1 MRAGLLVLAAIALAG
16 FVAIAVVLP
25 RMANS
30 ELKAAAAALIA
41 GADGA
46 KTQVGGAAEKAGNL
60 AGAGANVRIEARND
74 PKAGEMKY
82 VVEPNGVIRGWNREN
97 AIEIALTPA
106 LSGGKIGWTCKGY
119 PQDGMLQSCG
129 GR

>member
-1 MRAGLLVLAAIALAG
+1 MRAGLLVLAGIALAG

-41 GADGA
+41 GADAA
-46 KTQVGGAAEKAGNL
+46 KTQVGAAAEKAGNL
-60 AGAGANVRIEARND
+60 VGAGASVKIEPRND
-74 PKAGEMKY
+74 ANSGEMKY
-82 VVEPNGVIRGWNREN
+82 VVEQNGVIRGWNKEN

-106 LSGGKIGWTCKGY
+106 LAGGKIGWTCKGY